1 MSTSSQVRV
10 EELVPLYVREQTAC
24 QYPLKSLSCHVR
36 AEEPFGLGEPGC
48 QQPPLPGRAASPS
61 RRSIYSGRA
70 LGVRTS
76 PVWQQSAGLMKRLQ
90 GQYCGSDS
98 FSHSCPRGACLN
110 TQAGE
115 TICTTTGSVLRVQWR
130 THTADSCGFPRFP
143 TPPRQ
148 VVKKRTGSCMLCFWR
163 HSSCVLHQPQLA
175 HSPLGTG
182 ADEFSADQ
190 PHWARSAVGNRLLF
204 AFPFS
209 FSWCAFPRCWM
220 NQLGFHV
227 AFLKTSLH
235 CTGGNHHCRLH
246 TPGATQSSLRG
257 HEEPAIALNR
267 YPQHA
272 APLGYSRAALGKLA
286 VVDLH
291 EGLHVSRILMKWQG
305 WLNHAFQ
312 NLQHKVQGHVAV
324 L

>member
-148 VVKKRTGSCMLCFWR
+148 VVKKRTGSCMLCF
-163 HSSCVLHQPQLA
+163 
-175 HSPLGTG
+175 
-182 ADEFSADQ
+182 
-190 PHWARSAVGNRLLF
+190 
-204 AFPFS
+204 
-209 FSWCAFPRCWM
+209 
-220 NQLGFHV
+220 
-227 AFLKTSLH
+227 
-235 CTGGNHHCRLH
+235 
-246 TPGATQSSLRG
+246 
-257 HEEPAIALNR
+257 
-267 YPQHA
+267 
-272 APLGYSRAALGKLA
+272 
-286 VVDLH
+286 
-291 EGLHVSRILMKWQG
+291 
-305 WLNHAFQ
+305 
-312 NLQHKVQGHVAV
+312 
-324 L
+324 